1 MRPVGAFALVLLAL
15 GLGFGWTA
23 RRRWGPLRGVR
34 PWLLALGLA
43 PAHALA
49 VGIAGVVIGVDRGP
63 LAAFAGATLA
73 LVVAASSA
81 VAWLLHDRPRWSSLV
96 PPAHAIAQGM
106 VTALLDAP
114 FAAAGADAPTAG
126 SPAVVAIALVL
137 AAAWWVWLPGRGG
150 RPARAAGTRSGR
162 LRS

>member
-1 MRPVGAFALVLLAL
+1 MRPLGAFALVLLAL

-23 RRRWGPLRGVR
+23 RRRWGPLRGGR

-43 PAHALA
+43 PAHGLA

-63 LAAFAGATLA
+63 LIAFAGVTLVLA
-73 LVVAASSA
+73 AVAAGA
-81 VAWLLHDRPRWSSLV
+81 VVWLLPMRPRWTSLV
-96 PPAHAIAQGM
+96 PPAHAVAQGM
-106 VTALLDAP
+106 ATALLGGP
-114 FAAAGADAPTAG
+114 FAAVGADAPTAG

-150 RPARAAGTRSGR
+150 RPAGAPRTRSGR

>member
-1 MRPVGAFALVLLAL
+1 MRPLGAFGLVLLLL

-34 PWLLALGLA
+34 PWLVALGLA

-49 VGIAGVVIGVDRGP
+49 VGVAGVALGVAPGP

-73 LVVAASSA
+73 LAAAAAAA
-81 VAWLLHDRPRWSSLV
+81 VAWLLRDRPRWSSLV
-96 PPAHAIAQGM
+96 PPGHALAQGM
-106 VTALLDAP
+106 ATGLLGAP
-114 FAAAGADAPTAG
+114 FAAVGADAPVAG
-126 SPAVVAIALVL
+126 SPAVVGIAVVV
-137 AAAWWVWLPGRGG
+137 AAAWWVWLPGRAG
-150 RPARAAGTRSGR
+150 RPARGARTRSGR

>member
-1 MRPVGAFALVLLAL
+1 VRPLGVFALVLLAL

-49 VGIAGVVIGVDRGP
+49 VGIAGAVIGVDRGP
-63 LAAFAGATLA
+63 LIVFAGATLA
-73 LVVAASSA
+73 LVVASA
-81 VAWLLHDRPRWSSLV
+81 ATVAWLLRDRPRWSSLV
-96 PPAHAIAQGM
+96 PPAHAVAQGM
-106 VTALLDAP
+106 ATGLLAGP
-114 FAAAGADAPTAG
+114 FAALGADAPTAG
-126 SPAVVAIALVL
+126 SPAVVAIALVV
-137 AAAWWVWLPGRGG
+137 AAAWWVWLPGRG
-150 RPARAAGTRSGR
+150 RRAARAAGTRSGR

>member
-1 MRPVGAFALVLLAL
+1 MRPLGAFAFVLLAL

-43 PAHALA
+43 PAHGLA

-63 LAAFAGATLA
+63 LVAFAGATLA
-73 LVVAASSA
+73 LVVAAAAA
-81 VAWLLHDRPRWSSLV
+81 VAWLLRDRPRWSSLV
-96 PPAHAIAQGM
+96 PPAQAVAQGM
-106 VTALLDAP
+106 ATALLGGP
-114 FAAAGADAPTAG
+114 FAAVGADPPTAG
-126 SPAVVAIALVL
+126 SPAVVAVALVV
-137 AAAWWVWLPGRGG
+137 AAAWWVWLPGRRG
-150 RPARAAGTRSGR
+150 RAARAPRTRSGR

>member
-1 MRPVGAFALVLLAL
+1 MRPLGVFGLVLLAL

-49 VGIAGVVIGVDRGP
+49 VGIAGLAIGVDGRP
-63 LAAFAGATLA
+63 LAAFAGATVA
-73 LVVAASSA
+73 LVVAAAAA
-81 VAWLLHDRPRWSSLV
+81 VAWLLRDRPRWSSLV
-96 PPAHAIAQGM
+96 PPAHAVAQGM
-106 VTALLDAP
+106 ATGLLVGP
-114 FAAAGADAPTAG
+114 FAAVGADAPTAG
-126 SPAVVAIALVL
+126 SPSVVAMALVL
-137 AAAWWVWLPGRGG
+137 AAAWWVWLPGRGR
-150 RPARAAGTRSGR
+150 RPAGAARTRSGR

>member
-1 MRPVGAFALVLLAL
+1 VRPLGAFALVLLAL

-43 PAHALA
+43 PSHALA
-49 VGIAGVVIGVDRGP
+49 VGIAGLAIGVDRGP
-63 LAAFAGATLA
+63 LIAFAAATLA
-73 LVVAASSA
+73 LLVAATAA
-81 VAWLLHDRPRWSSLV
+81 VVWLLRARPRWTSLV
-96 PPAHAIAQGM
+96 PPAHAVAQGM
-106 VTALLDAP
+106 ATGLLGGP
-114 FAAAGADAPTAG
+114 FAAVGADAPTAG
-126 SPAVVAIALVL
+126 SPAVVAIAMVV

-150 RPARAAGTRSGR
+150 RAAGAARTRSGR